1 MKAIVNFLFIAGILL
16 FFISRQAGLMLIGLG
31 IVGVLIFIAERKA
44 DILDNWSAL
53 IRGAQ
58 GEGNKVVLATKE
70 LVEKSK
76 APSID
81 INEEEVGPSLA
92 ATAFGEKRP
101 FLIIADRRNLKLG
114 NFKTYINANDYGDG
128 LFVSWYLTYMPDVWQ
143 VLISLIPG
151 TRKAI
156 GLDEL
161 NLFNR
166 QDLTAYVTCVHHCML
181 EAVEQM
187 MSGKGMD
194 ASKIDRKTRDS
205 WGFLKEI
212 LIFM

>member
-1 MKAIVNFLFIAGILL
+1 MIKAIVNLLFLMGIFIFFFSRAAGGFFIAVAVAVIL
-16 FFISRQAGLMLIGLG
+16 II
-31 IVGVLIFIAERKA
+31 IAERKA
-44 DILDNWSAL
+44 EILDNWSAL

-58 GEGNKVVLATKE
+58 GEGNKVVSATEE
-70 LVEKSK
+70 LIEKSK
-76 APSID
+76 APSIE
-81 INEEEVGPSLA
+81 IKEEEVGPSLA
-92 ATAFGEKRP
+92 PTAFGEKRA
-101 FLIIADRRNLKLG
+101 FLIVADRRNFKLG
-114 NFKTYINANDYGDG
+114 NFKTYVNANDYGDG

-143 VLISLIPG
+143 VLVSLIPG

-194 ASKIDRKTRDS
+194 VSKIDRRTR
-205 WGFLKEI
+205 GFLGI
-212 LIFM
+212 S